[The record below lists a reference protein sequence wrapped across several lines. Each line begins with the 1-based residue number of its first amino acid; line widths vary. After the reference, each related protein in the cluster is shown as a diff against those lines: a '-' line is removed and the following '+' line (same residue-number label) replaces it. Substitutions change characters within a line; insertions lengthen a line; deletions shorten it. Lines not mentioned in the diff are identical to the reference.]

1 MKSTL
6 SDGVIEVYP
15 LDRFNW
21 ESVAGLKV
29 REDQQAFLP
38 ENLFSIAQSRFEPGS
53 EVLGIRYK
61 GIPVGMLICLLQTSG
76 VLWIS
81 RIMVEAGHQRLGIGK
96 RALKL
101 LLHYEE
107 GRAGVREIRTS
118 VAKTNS
124 FALGF
129 FESLGFLP
137 LEGEVGGEVV
147 LRFEK
152 KG

>member
-107 GRAGVREIRTS
+107 GRTGVREIRTS
-118 VAKTNS
+118 VAKTNL
-124 FALGF
+124 FAFGLKNIKI
-129 FESLGFLP
+129 E
-137 LEGEVGGEVV
+137 
-147 LRFEK
+147 
-152 KG
+152 